1 MGSGMRGWVAR
12 VRSGRW
18 AWASRM
24 LGTRSRRGEEG
35 GATVLACLAVVALL
49 ALTLLTAQLG
59 AVVAG
64 RHRAQAV
71 ADLGALAAAGAL
83 ADGERAGCVKAEEIV
98 RRMRAAL
105 LECDVVG
112 WDVTLRVETSVA
124 AGLLV
129 VRPVQAMARA
139 GPVDPNDS

>member
-1 MGSGMRGWVAR
+1 MIGG
-12 VRSGRW
+12 RSW
-18 AWASRM
+18 
-24 LGTRSRRGEEG
+24 RGEEG
-35 GATVLACLAVVALL
+35 GATVLACMAVIALL

-64 RHRAQAV
+64 RHRAQTV

-83 ADGERAGCVKAEEIV
+83 ADGERAGCAKAEEIV
-98 RRMRAAL
+98 RRMRANL
-105 LECDVVG
+105 LECAVAG

-139 GPVDPNDS
+139 GPVDTNDS